1 MGREVP
7 SGLQPLLDL
16 PSCETQTTL
25 DLYLTNTDEYHFST
39 ADLDSIDIGTD
50 TVDYT
55 SDLRSVDIIKQ
66 SIAASVDRVSAVIQN
81 VDKAIGIIAAAEAL
95 THAVAVVGRYYYDP
109 TGAESPMWVE
119 LFRGEAF
126 PGQFDENKLPL
137 EIINDLAAC
146 GYCVA
151 DWTLMGNCQL
161 VFKDADTCGYSG
173 GETACNKKRR
183 SPDGCFGRANEHH
196 FGGMEFPDFQV
207 ATVDSAGTGDTGD
220 GQHHNC
226 PRVDQYVLVERGLS
240 AMPGPLRVS
249 ALTLDHRL
257 YNPVTKTFHRIKS
270 LRIVER
276 QQIWRVTAENGAESY
291 SSRSHLVLWY
301 REHVTGEPVKNFVL
315 KDPVLTTIDE
325 RLDDSSVA
333 IIGCINE
340 AADVMAIEM
349 EDGHI
354 YAAGN
359 DPDKMVVCHNK
370 AIDEDY
376 YN

>member
-25 DLYLTNTDEYHFST
+25 DLYLADSSEHHFST
-39 ADLDSIDIGTD
+39 AALSSIDIGTD
-50 TVDYT
+50 TVDYIA
-55 SDLRSVDIIKQ
+55 DLRSVDIIKQ

-81 VDKAIGIIAAAEAL
+81 VDKAIGIIAADEAL

-109 TGAESPMWVE
+109 TGAESAMWVE

-126 PGQFDENKLPL
+126 PGQFDEGKLPL

-151 DWTLMGNCQL
+151 DWTLMENCQL
-161 VFKDADTCGYSG
+161 IFKDADTCGYSG
-173 GETACNKKRR
+173 GETLCNKKRK
-183 SPDGCFGRANEHH
+183 SPAGCAGRANEFH

-207 ATVDSAGTGDTGD
+207 ASVDTAGSGDTGD

-226 PRVDQYVLVERGLS
+226 PRLDQFVLVERGL
-240 AMPGPLRVS
+240 AATPGPLRV
-249 ALTLDHRL
+249 AELTLDHLL
-257 YNPVTKTFHRIKS
+257 YNPVTRTFHRIKA
-270 LRIVER
+270 LKVVAAEQIARI
-276 QQIWRVTAENGAESY
+276 TAANGAESY
-291 SSRSHLVLWY
+291 SSLSHLVLWY
-301 REHVTGEPVKNFVL
+301 REHITGEPVKNFIL
-315 KDPVLTTIDE
+315 KDPVLTCVDA
-325 RLDDSSVA
+325 RLEDSTVA
-333 IIGCINE
+333 ITGTINE
-340 AADVMAIEM
+340 AADVMWIEM

-359 DPDKMVVCHNK
+359 APDKMVVCHNK
-370 AIDEDY
+370 AIDEDF
-376 YN
+376 NN